1 MGSSARANKGVR
13 SLAAGG
19 KISTMNTMSMS
30 IDQIVAEVR
39 QLPKEKKTE
48 LFDLLLVET
57 FAQPDPEIDAAWR
70 IETRRRIAEIEGG
83 QVKGI
88 PGEQVMAELR
98 QIVGL

>member
-1 MGSSARANKGVR
+1 
-13 SLAAGG
+13 
-19 KISTMNTMSMS
+19 MSMTLQ
-30 IDQIVAEVR
+30 QIVSEAR
-39 QLPKEKKTE
+39 QLPRDQLSE
-48 LFDLLLVET
+48 LFDLLLVES

-70 IETRRRIAEIEGG
+70 METRNRVTEIQNG

>member
-1 MGSSARANKGVR
+1 M
-13 SLAAGG
+13 
-19 KISTMNTMSMS
+19 TTMSMT
-30 IDQIVAEVR
+30 IDQIVAEAR
-39 QLPKEKKTE
+39 QLPREKKTE

-70 IETRRRIAEIEGG
+70 IETRRRIAEIESG

>member
-1 MGSSARANKGVR
+1 
-13 SLAAGG
+13 
-19 KISTMNTMSMS
+19 MSMTLQ
-30 IDQIVAEVR
+30 QIMSEAR
-39 QLPKEKKTE
+39 QLPREQISE
-48 LFDLLLVET
+48 LFDLLLAES

-70 IETRRRIAEIEGG
+70 LEARRRVAEIQSG